1 MEESYDESD
10 EEEVKAHL
18 KRVTQQPPLK
28 LDASSEVH
36 THTDTHAL
44 SNTHTHT
51 YTTQQPPLK
60 PDASFDVPTHTHT
73 HNPAAPTLSGCK
85 IHINACI

>member
-1 MEESYDESD
+1 MTCMALCPSGFYYEMEESYDESD

-36 THTDTHAL
+36 THTATHSL
-44 SNTHTHT
+44 SNTHTH
-51 YTTQQPPLK
+51 L
-60 PDASFDVPTHTHT
+60 
-73 HNPAAPTLSGCK
+73 HNPATPTQTRCLL
-85 IHINACI
+85 